1 VQTALDKYK
10 HGDGF
15 VSYDTVD
22 EAQRRELSRVVD
34 ALSEPL
40 SKLTAAATG

>member
-1 VQTALDKYK
+1 
-10 HGDGF
+10 
-15 VSYDTVD
+15 VSYETVGKD
-22 EAQRRELSRVVD
+22 ERRELSRVVD